1 MHTHTRAHTGIALQH
16 KKPAEDP
23 HRWASRLS
31 PQGRGHL
38 TLAPQEGGSLDFW
51 DTQRGDP
58 KTRRRRKSLKTFS
71 LTPATFRGIW
81 HWRVSA
87 ISLSGPVSTLP
98 APVPPPA
105 TCSPGSEVRLPLPPP
120 PMPKP
125 CPGTLKQA
133 FRRAHF
139 SVTHPFSHPLTHAI
153 IHGQVF
159 LLPLLCAR
167 HCTRYLESKYE
178 KAWRAKRFWEMLAQF
193 MSWGL

>member
-1 MHTHTRAHTGIALQH
+1 MLTRGLRGCITYSGVGSVLGKPLPAYSRLFLPFCCSSLGGGKGANTTPVRPRAQGSPPPGTALPWHDTGPAAPQPCIDTCTHMHTHTRAHTGIALQH

-23 HRWASRLS
+23 HQWASRLS

-98 APVPPPA
+98 APVPPPQPA
-105 TCSPGSEVRLPLPPP
+105 PLAP
-120 PMPKP
+120 
-125 CPGTLKQA
+125 
-133 FRRAHF
+133 R
-139 SVTHPFSHPLTHAI
+139 
-153 IHGQVF
+153 
-159 LLPLLCAR
+159 
-167 HCTRYLESKYE
+167 
-178 KAWRAKRFWEMLAQF
+178 
-193 MSWGL
+193 